1 MELLQLRLSPEGRS
15 PCADHSVLY
24 RRHHVDARWG
34 TAALGFAE
42 GLCDQFV
49 SLHRNQEGPLMPV
62 LPLCLWC
69 LHFCRI

>member
-62 LPLCLWC
+62 LPLCLWL